1 MEQFRADQNNV
12 KFVYWALHCKKVHP
26 GIRNPGNPNML
37 DLAGFSSDA
46 KRILQAYA
54 QDCF

>member
-1 MEQFRADQNNV
+1 MEQFRTDENNV

-26 GIRNPGNPNML
+26 NIRNLANPNML
-37 DLAGFSSDA
+37 DIAGFSSDA

-54 QDCF
+54 KDCF